1 MKSVVIRVALAVILL
16 GLVLGVVLYES
27 VPSSA
32 IVVPVSYDPLNA
44 GIGSPGAIVDEAQ
57 QATENPAF
65 FALVKTDWP
74 LLGIAEPRTAW
85 EYVQRGMYR
94 QDDLEDEESA
104 IEDYLHAE
112 ELLEEIAERTGDES
126 LPERMLLI
134 HLRLGPIYLHRGEW
148 EDAIRHFEFVLE
160 ENPESAG
167 IQREIALAHHG
178 MGKDQFQEGLLSEA
192 QESFRKAFES
202 FEAELEVSPAN
213 QLTLYD
219 FGEFLLDPEVRLDG
233 IDQPARARTLFQSY
247 LERAEKHCDTY
258 PIRILKVDKKARNL
272 GGAGSDLAIEN
283 CVEGKAVR

>member
-1 MKSVVIRVALAVILL
+1 
-16 GLVLGVVLYES
+16 
-27 VPSSA
+27 
-32 IVVPVSYDPLNA
+32 
-44 GIGSPGAIVDEAQ
+44 
-57 QATENPAF
+57 
-65 FALVKTDWP
+65 
-74 LLGIAEPRTAW
+74 
-85 EYVQRGMYR
+85 MYR

-104 IEDYLHAE
+104 IEDYLYAE

-178 MGKDQFQEGLLSEA
+178 MGNDQFQEGLLSEA

-233 IDQPARARTLFQSY
+233 IDQSSVSFFL
-247 LERAEKHCDTY
+247 
-258 PIRILKVDKKARNL
+258 
-272 GGAGSDLAIEN
+272 
-283 CVEGKAVR
+283 